1 MADSRYFEIVT
12 SPYLG
17 ENSSDF
23 NKIWYMSADY
33 EPDES
38 RMSRIEIFLNPRWR
52 TAAILDLLGKLWDHP
67 RRLSRDMLQR
77 DRAMLRDTA
86 HAQPQNW
93 RYPLVYSQKCR

>member
-1 MADSRYFEIVT
+1 MKIQDNIGTIKIYPVMQYYDVTTNSRWRTAVILKIVT

-52 TAAILDLLGKLWDHP
+52 TAAILKIGFLGITP
-67 RRLSRDMLQR
+67 
-77 DRAMLRDTA
+77 
-86 HAQPQNW
+86 QPIV
-93 RYPLVYSQKCR
+93 RFH